1 MYQIINLANIFIFT
15 NQNAKIVFPKSE
27 DNDLFLTQHF
37 LNIQIYL
44 IPDMAWSIQ
53 IGISDQNKVQ
63 NFSYL
68 DKKTCGIF

>member
-27 DNDLFLTQHF
+27 DNDLFLTQQF

-44 IPDMAWSIQ
+44 IPDMAWSI
-53 IGISDQNKVQ
+53 
-63 NFSYL
+63 
-68 DKKTCGIF
+68 